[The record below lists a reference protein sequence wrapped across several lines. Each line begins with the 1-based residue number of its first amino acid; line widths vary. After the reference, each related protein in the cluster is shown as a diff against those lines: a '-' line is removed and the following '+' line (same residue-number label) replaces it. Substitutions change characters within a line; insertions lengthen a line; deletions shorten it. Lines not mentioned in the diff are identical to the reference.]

1 MSHRTW
7 VLSIGTSVA
16 ALLAVPAGASAVT
29 ATFNQ
34 PCYTHIPT
42 QGSQPIVV
50 SLTGGTPGANFL
62 VSATVPGKGTGSA
75 GSANGTFDA
84 AGNGTAA
91 ITDVSPPSGT
101 IDATRGQRV
110 DLSVAD
116 FGAGGTDV
124 PIGSTLVTNLSM
136 TVSSKPV
143 SPRARRLVRVS
154 GTPFA
159 GQHVYG
165 FVTKPHG
172 NRVLRRVALG
182 RGDVCGYTQAKAIV
196 APSDFRV
203 GTYRFYINAGKKLNK
218 RKAIYSAFQIFRR
231 VL

>member
-1 MSHRTW
+1 MAPGDGHPAARRPQDRWIQAKLPGRHTCGRDAGHSRLAQCRRRRQGTPRSQARRLHMRRSMSHRTW

-101 IDATRGQRV
+101 IDATRGQRIN
-110 DLSVAD
+110 LSVAD
-116 FGAGGTDV
+116 SGAGGTDV
-124 PIGSTLVTNLSM
+124 PVGSTLVTNLSM
-136 TVSSKPV
+136 TV
-143 SPRARRLVRVS
+143 
-154 GTPFA
+154 
-159 GQHVYG
+159 
-165 FVTKPHG
+165 
-172 NRVLRRVALG
+172 
-182 RGDVCGYTQAKAIV
+182 
-196 APSDFRV
+196 
-203 GTYRFYINAGKKLNK
+203 
-218 RKAIYSAFQIFRR
+218 
-231 VL
+231 